1 MAALGS
7 LRKGGDPM
15 KLAERARGLG
25 IGIFLF
31 VLVILVFFGSLFLG
45 RYPIE
50 PATVITILLAA
61 INDALPFSVI
71 DIPQTWP
78 DVMNTVILRIRL
90 PRVCA
95 AMLVGAGL
103 AISGA
108 SFQGLFRNPLVSPSI
123 LGVAAGAGFGAAL
136 GILLSNSTLVV
147 QILAFTF
154 GIISVTATYLL
165 SRVYKTT
172 TTTLVLVLSGIIVG
186 AFFTALISLAKY
198 VADPDEELP
207 AIVFWLMGSLAD
219 VSTGDLF
226 WVAATII
233 AGSIV
238 LLLIRWRI
246 NILAM
251 GEDEAKSLGVNT
263 RMMTGVIIVSATFI
277 TAAAVCIAGLVG
289 WVGLVVP
296 HIARMLVG
304 PDYKKILPVS
314 LMIGAAYLLAV
325 DDIARTLT
333 TAEIPLGILTAIIG
347 APVFAYLLRFR
358 KVGWE

>member
-1 MAALGS
+1 MAALDD
-7 LRKGGDPM
+7 LRKGGRPM
-15 KLAERARGLG
+15 KLAEKARDLG
-25 IGIFLF
+25 IGVFL
-31 VLVILVFFGSLFLG
+31 VALVILVFFVSLFMG
-45 RYPIE
+45 RYAIE
-50 PATVITILLAA
+50 PVTVITILLAG
-61 INDALPFSVI
+61 INDALPFSIVN
-71 DIPQTWP
+71 IPQTWP

-90 PRVCA
+90 PRIFA

-136 GILLSNSTLVV
+136 GILLSDSTMVV
-147 QILAFTF
+147 QVLAFVF
-154 GIISVTATYLL
+154 GIISVAATYLL

-186 AFFTALISLAKY
+186 AFFTALISLSKY

-219 VSTGDLF
+219 VSTSDLF
-226 WVAATII
+226 WVGATII
-233 AGSIV
+233 TGSAV
-238 LLLIRWRI
+238 LMLIRWRI

-263 RMMTGVIIVSATFI
+263 RLMTGVIIVAATFI

-314 LMIGAAYLLAV
+314 IMIGAAYLLAV

>member
-1 MAALGS
+1 MNLTQ
-7 LRKGGDPM
+7 
-15 KLAERARGLG
+15 RARNSG
-25 IGIFLF
+25 ISVFL
-31 VLVILVFFGSLFLG
+31 VALVVLVFFGSLFLG
-45 RYPIE
+45 RYAIE
-50 PATVITILLAA
+50 PATVIAILFTAV
-61 INDALPFSVI
+61 NDALPVSLVE
-71 DIPQTWP
+71 IPQTWP

-90 PRVCA
+90 PRICA

-136 GILLSNSTLVV
+136 GILLSNSTVVV
-147 QILAFTF
+147 QILAFIF
-154 GIISVTATYLL
+154 GIISVGATYML
-165 SRVYKTT
+165 SRVYKNT

-219 VSTGDLF
+219 VNTNDLC
-226 WVAATII
+226 WVAVTII

-263 RMMTGVIIVSATFI
+263 RLMTGVIIIASTFI

-296 HIARMLVG
+296 HIARMIVG

-314 LMIGAAYLLAV
+314 VMIGAAYLLVV

>member
-1 MAALGS
+1 MN
-7 LRKGGDPM
+7 
-15 KLAERARGLG
+15 LAERARDSG
-25 IGIFLF
+25 IGIFLIAI
-31 VLVILVFFGSLFLG
+31 VVMAFFGSLFLG
-45 RYPIE
+45 RYAIE
-50 PATVITILLAA
+50 PATVIAILFAA
-61 INDALPFSVI
+61 INDALPVSFI

-136 GILLSNSTLVV
+136 GILLSNSTVVV
-147 QILAFTF
+147 QILAFVF
-154 GIISVTATYLL
+154 GIISVGATYML
-165 SRVYKTT
+165 SRVYKNT

-219 VSTGDLF
+219 VNTNDLF

-233 AGSIV
+233 TGSIV

-251 GEDEAKSLGVNT
+251 GEDEAQSLGVNT
-263 RMMTGVIIVSATFI
+263 RLMTGVIIVASTFI

-314 LMIGAAYLLAV
+314 IMIGAAYLLVV

>member
-1 MAALGS
+1 MGS
-7 LRKGGDPM
+7 T
-15 KLAERARGLG
+15 LAKNLSIWTLLAG
-25 IGIFLF
+25 ILIA
-31 VLVILVFFGSLFLG
+31 VFIASLFLG
-45 RYPIE
+45 RYPID
-50 PATVITILLAA
+50 PITATTIVIAA
-61 INDALPFSVI
+61 ITEWLPFSPVEI
-71 DIPQTWP
+71 THTWP
-78 DVMNTVILRIRL
+78 GVMDTVIMKIRL
-90 PRVCA
+90 PRICA

-103 AISGA
+103 AVSGA

-136 GILLSNSTLVV
+136 GILLTNSTAVV
-147 QILAFTF
+147 QILAFLF
-154 GIISVTATYLL
+154 GIIAVAATYML

-219 VSTGDLF
+219 VGTDDLF

-233 AGSIV
+233 VGSIA

-251 GEDEAKSLGVNT
+251 GDDEAKSLGVNT
-263 RMMTGVIIVSATFI
+263 TMMTGVIITAATLI

-296 HIARMLVG
+296 HIARMIVG
-304 PDYKKILPVS
+304 PDYKKILPAS
-314 LMIGAAYLLAV
+314 ILIGAAYLLAV

-333 TAEIPLGILTAIIG
+333 TAEIPLGILTALIG

>member
-1 MAALGS
+1 MTITERFRNLGVGAFLVALVIAS
-7 LRKGGDPM
+7 
-15 KLAERARGLG
+15 
-25 IGIFLF
+25 FFFSLF
-31 VLVILVFFGSLFLG
+31 VG
-45 RYPIE
+45 RYPLD
-50 PATVITILLAA
+50 PPTVITILTAA
-61 INDALPFSVI
+61 VTDIIPIPGV
-71 DIPQTWP
+71 DIPHTWP
-78 DVMNTVILRIRL
+78 DVMDTIIFRIRL
-90 PRVCA
+90 PRICA

-103 AISGA
+103 AVSGA

-136 GILLSNSTLVV
+136 GILISDSTMVV
-147 QILAFTF
+147 QALAFVF
-154 GIISVTATYLL
+154 GIVAVTATYML

-219 VSTGDLF
+219 VNTSELL

-233 AGSIV
+233 VGSIV

-263 RMMTGVIIVSATFI
+263 RVMTAVIIVASTFI

-296 HIARMLVG
+296 HIARMIVG
-304 PDYKKILPVS
+304 PDYKKIIPVS
-314 LMIGAAYLLAV
+314 IMIGAAYLLIV

-333 TAEIPLGILTAIIG
+333 SAEIPLGILTAIIG

-358 KVGWE
+358 RVGWE